1 MGTGRMGTLIREA
14 AEAAR
19 NAAGE
24 PVFEVVAQVGF
35 ELAELETAPAAD
47 VMIDFSNASTLEAV
61 ATYVRRTGA
70 ALVCGTTG
78 YTPAQLDELHALGEV
93 APVIQSGNYSLGVAA
108 LRHLAAQAARELPTF
123 DIEIAEC
130 HHNQKVDAPSG
141 TAALLFDAVNEARG
155 GELEPVY
162 GRHGMV
168 GARTANEVGMHS
180 LRGGTVTGVHTVSF
194 FGLDEEVTLTHRA
207 TSRQIFVTGAIAAAQ
222 KIVEKSNGFY
232 TFDELMY
239 D

>member
-1 MGTGRMGTLIREA
+1 MGSLIRSA

-19 NAAGE
+19 GADGA

-35 ELAELETAPAAD
+35 ELSELETAPAAD
-47 VMIDFSNASTLEAV
+47 VMIDFSNASTLDAV
-61 ATYVRRTGA
+61 AAYVRRCGC

-78 YTPAQLDELHALGEV
+78 YTPEQMDELRSLGQV

-108 LRHLAAQAARELPTF
+108 LRHLAAQAARELPDF
-123 DIEIAEC
+123 DIEITET

-141 TAALLFDAVNEARG
+141 TAALLFDAVNDAHDG
-155 GELEPVY
+155 GLEPVY

-168 GARTANEVGMHS
+168 GARSANEVGMHS

-194 FGLDEEVTLTHRA
+194 FGTDEEVALTHRA
-207 TSRQIFVTGAIAAAQ
+207 SSRQIFVTGAIAAAQ
-222 KIVEKSNGFY
+222 RIVEKPAGFY
-232 TFDELMY
+232 SFDELMFG
-239 D
+239 